1 MTYLTSRKLSNFSAY
16 IHMSKCGVSVMLSRA
31 KSSPYSSLSR
41 DIHQAARQGG
51 DMASA
56 MLEAQAKRDAT
67 KKLREEGKK
76 LPGLPQKRGAT

>member
-1 MTYLTSRKLSNFSAY
+1 
-16 IHMSKCGVSVMLSRA
+16 MSKCGVSVRHLPA
-31 KSSPYSSLSR
+31 KSRQYSSLYR
-41 DIHQAARQGG
+41 AVYKAARQGG

>member
-1 MTYLTSRKLSNFSAY
+1 MVSAFPRISHFSQATLSCLVLNQL
-16 IHMSKCGVSVMLSRA
+16 SVVM
-31 KSSPYSSLSR
+31 
-41 DIHQAARQGG
+41 QAARQGG

-76 LPGLPQKRGAT
+76 PIGLPQKRGA